1 MKIVY
6 TAPNRAHHYRYA
18 SVIDKENILAV
29 FVSGFSRFSP
39 RAKITEFKGKLF
51 RVDFL
56 QTIYLVSLKL
66 GLSEKISSHL
76 AFIAKK
82 EQDFAC
88 RKFMNNADIF
98 LFYNGSGLHT
108 CQYANKKGL
117 ITIVEVVNSHV
128 EYQEDL
134 LKEEYQR
141 LNIPWHPFHK
151 AEKNRRLK
159 EYQQADYILLPSEF
173 VKRSFLDKGFPEEK
187 LIKVPYGLDSLNL
200 INLEKLKKKDSVF
213 TVLFVGSIS
222 IRKGVR
228 YLINAFQKLDTPN
241 KKLLIVGPRDRY
253 SGIDD
258 LQLTVDIIFT
268 GILKG
273 KELENAY
280 LSADVFC
287 LPTIEDGFGLV
298 LGEALSHG
306 LPIITTTNS
315 GGDDL
320 INDGEEGFIVP
331 IRDADAIYD
340 KLNLLSTDLHL
351 LNKMKLAARN
361 KASKL
366 NGWDVTTGNLVNTLT
381 TIFNEKKNS
390 R

>member
-18 SVIDKENILAV
+18 SVLEKKNMLAV
-29 FVSGFSRFSP
+29 FVSGFPRYSP
-39 RAKITEFKGKLF
+39 RAKIIELKGKLF
-51 RVDFL
+51 RADFL
-56 QTIYLVSLKL
+56 QTIYLVILRL
-66 GLSEKISSHL
+66 GFSKKISSHL
-76 AFIAKK
+76 AFLAKK

-88 RKFMNNADIF
+88 RKFMKNADIF
-98 LFYNGSGLHT
+98 LFYNGSGLDT
-108 CQYANKKGL
+108 CNYANKKGL

-128 EYQEDL
+128 EYQENL
-134 LKEEYQR
+134 LKEEHHR
-141 LNIPWHPFHK
+141 LNIPWYPFHK

-187 LIKVPYGLDSLNL
+187 LIKVPFGFDRLNL
-200 INLEKLKKKDSVF
+200 VNLEKSQKKDTVF

-222 IRKGVR
+222 VRKGVR
-228 YLINAFQKLDTPN
+228 YLINAFQKLETPN
-241 KKLLIVGPRDRY
+241 KKLLIVGPQDRH

-258 LQLTVDIIFT
+258 LQLTDDIVFT

-287 LPTIEDGFGLV
+287 LPSLEEGMALV
-298 LGEALSHG
+298 QGEALSHG

-340 KLNLLSTDLHL
+340 KLTLLSNDLHL
-351 LNKMKLAARN
+351 LNKMKLAARK
-361 KASKL
+361 KASTL
-366 NGWDVTTGNLVNTLT
+366 NGWDECGQTLCSMLNH
-381 TIFNEKKNS
+381 IYLKQKK
-390 R
+390 

>member
-6 TAPNRAHHYRYA
+6 TDPNRAHHYRYA
-18 SVIDKENILAV
+18 SVLDKENILAV

-117 ITIVEVVNSHV
+117 ITIVEAVNSHV

-173 VKRSFLDKGFPEEK
+173 VKRSFLDKG
-187 LIKVPYGLDSLNL
+187 L
-200 INLEKLKKKDSVF
+200 
-213 TVLFVGSIS
+213 
-222 IRKGVR
+222 
-228 YLINAFQKLDTPN
+228 PN
-241 KKLLIVGPRDRY
+241 K
-253 SGIDD
+253 
-258 LQLTVDIIFT
+258 
-268 GILKG
+268 
-273 KELENAY
+273 
-280 LSADVFC
+280 
-287 LPTIEDGFGLV
+287 
-298 LGEALSHG
+298 
-306 LPIITTTNS
+306 
-315 GGDDL
+315 
-320 INDGEEGFIVP
+320 
-331 IRDADAIYD
+331 
-340 KLNLLSTDLHL
+340 
-351 LNKMKLAARN
+351 
-361 KASKL
+361 
-366 NGWDVTTGNLVNTLT
+366 
-381 TIFNEKKNS
+381 
-390 R
+390 

>member
-18 SVIDKENILAV
+18 SVLDKENILAV

-117 ITIVEVVNSHV
+117 ITIVEAVNSHV

-187 LIKVPYGLDSLNL
+187 LIKVPFGFDRINL
-200 INLEKLKKKDSVF
+200 INLEKFQKKDTFF

-222 IRKGVR
+222 VRKGVR
-228 YLINAFQKLDTPN
+228 YLIDAFQKLDTPN
-241 KKLLIVGPRDRY
+241 KKLVIVGPRDRY

-258 LQLTVDIIFT
+258 LQLTDDVVFT

-287 LPTIEDGFGLV
+287 LPSLEEGMALV
-298 LGEALSHG
+298 QGEALSHG

-331 IRDADAIYD
+331 IRDADAIFD
-340 KLNLLSTDLHL
+340 KLTLLSNDLHL
-351 LNKMKLAARN
+351 LTKMKLAARK
-361 KASKL
+361 KASTL
-366 NGWDVTTGNLVNTLT
+366 NGWDECGQTLCSMLNH
-381 TIFNEKKNS
+381 IYLNHKN
-390 R
+390 

>member
-6 TAPNRAHHYRYA
+6 TAPNRAHHYQYA
-18 SVIDKENILAV
+18 LALDKKNILTA
-29 FVSGFSRFSP
+29 FVSGFPRFSP
-39 RAKITEFKGKLF
+39 RAKIIEFKGKLF
-51 RVDFL
+51 RADFL
-56 QTIYLVSLKL
+56 QTIYLLSLKL
-66 GLSEKISSHL
+66 GFSQKISEHL
-76 AFIAKK
+76 AFLAKK

-88 RKFMNNADIF
+88 RKFINNADIF
-98 LFYNGSGLHT
+98 LFYNGSGLKT

-117 ITIVEVVNSHV
+117 ITIVEVVNCHV

-134 LKEEYQR
+134 LKEEHHK
-141 LNIPWHPFHK
+141 LNIPWFPFHK
-151 AEKNRRLK
+151 AEKKRRLK

-187 LIKVPYGLDSLNL
+187 LIKVPYGFNSLNL
-200 INLEKLKKKDSVF
+200 INLEKLQKKDTVF

-222 IRKGVR
+222 VRKGVR
-228 YLINAFQKLDTPN
+228 YLINAFQKLDIPN
-241 KKLLIVGPRDRY
+241 KKLLIVGPRDSY

-273 KELENAY
+273 NELENAY
-280 LSADVFC
+280 ISADVFC

-298 LGEALSHG
+298 LGEALSYG

-315 GGDDL
+315 GADDL

-331 IRDADAIYD
+331 IRDANTIYD
-340 KLNLLSTDLHL
+340 KLTLLSTDLHL
-351 LNKMKLAARN
+351 LNKMKLAAR
-361 KASKL
+361 KKSSKL
-366 NGWDVTTGNLVNTLT
+366 NGWDECGQTLCS
-381 TIFNEKKNS
+381 ILNHIYLKHKN
-390 R
+390 